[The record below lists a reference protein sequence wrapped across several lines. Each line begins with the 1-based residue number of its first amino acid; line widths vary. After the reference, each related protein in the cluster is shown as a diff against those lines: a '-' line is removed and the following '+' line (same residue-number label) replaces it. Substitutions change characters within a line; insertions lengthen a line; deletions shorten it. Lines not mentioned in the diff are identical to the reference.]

1 MAQNVSAFLITTK
14 PSWVFPWQIIAV
26 LVYGKWFSKLQTSRG
41 RTPSRPETLNL
52 EHLRGKGLQP
62 GWCRNCLFGIL
73 IFQPIAVNV
82 SRPRGSQQGNAIC
95 FSRFLNPHFFAS
107 TPTCL
112 LMIRLV
118 TLHEF
123 CWFDSLCF
131 PTKLGGYGHL
141 TLVFPRRRGDAR
153 RAGWWW
159 RRCAAAAFESFF
171 HMGWDQDEI
180 KMGKWMKMM

>member
-1 MAQNVSAFLITTK
+1 MLSSSQQNLHGF
-14 PSWVFPWQIIAV
+14 FPWQIIAV

-73 IFQPIAVNV
+73 IFQQLQWMYPDHVAP
-82 SRPRGSQQGNAIC
+82 SEETRFAFHGFTQSSFLC
-95 FSRFLNPHFFAS
+95 FYAHLFVDDSAG
-107 TPTCL
+107 
-112 LMIRLV
+112 
-118 TLHEF
+118 LHEF
-123 CWFDSLCF
+123 CLIPCVF

-141 TLVFPRRRGDAR
+141 TLVSRRRGDAR
-153 RAGWWW
+153 RAGWSW
-159 RRCAAAAFESFF
+159 RRCAAAAFEIFF

-180 KMGKWMKMM
+180 KMGKR